1 MNANVPRYGGYRH
14 SPFPASRTRSMVWTT
29 YDTTSQERSVAKGKK
44 CPSCS
49 TNMFAE
55 VEDDQPKGRWVT
67 YACLNTSCTMREK
80 VFESYP
86 G

>member
-1 MNANVPRYGGYRH
+1 M
-14 SPFPASRTRSMVWTT
+14 
-29 YDTTSQERSVAKGKK
+29 AKGKK

-49 TNMFAE
+49 TNMFADK
-55 VEDDQPKGRWVT
+55 EDDQPKGRWVT
-67 YACLNTSCTMREK
+67 YICLNNSCKMREK

>member
-1 MNANVPRYGGYRH
+1 M
-14 SPFPASRTRSMVWTT
+14 
-29 YDTTSQERSVAKGKK
+29 AKGKK

-55 VEDDQPKGRWVT
+55 SEDDQPKGRWVT
-67 YACLNTSCTMREK
+67 YVCLNNSCKMREK